1 MLVANDLLTMVRSPL
16 SRGYGATAARLT
28 PDQKVGSLNLA
39 ALRTLLRRSTSCLAY
54 GAGKDLAVC
63 RQAWGM
69 ELGLD
74 THQSIYREKSGGGLL
89 VNNVVVNNGPRGVW
103 LYLFH
108 QRSAM
113 VA

>member
-1 MLVANDLLTMVRSPL
+1 MAQWLACWAHNPKVPGSKPGSAMLVANDLLTMVRSPL

-69 ELGLD
+69 ELGMD
-74 THQSIYREKSGGGLL
+74 THQSIY
-89 VNNVVVNNGPRGVW
+89 NVVSITGPQS
-103 LYLFH
+103 L
-108 QRSAM
+108 
-113 VA
+113 